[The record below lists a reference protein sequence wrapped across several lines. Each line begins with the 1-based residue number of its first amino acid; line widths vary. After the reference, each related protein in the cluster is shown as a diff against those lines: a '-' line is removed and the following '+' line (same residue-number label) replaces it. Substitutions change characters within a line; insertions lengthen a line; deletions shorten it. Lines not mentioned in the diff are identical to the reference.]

1 MPFGYGS
8 SKNYSPNTRESY
20 RTSNAYNSN
29 SYNAGITKSTKTT
42 TATNTG
48 NDNKE
53 TYRTTTQ
60 YTQYT
65 KTQLEKAKAKVAADK
80 KADDLKALN
89 EMQYEKPT
97 GLAQLSPIK
106 MGMYYSGIGKKTF
119 EINKSYFQKNVADQF
134 INGKKSAYTNSPE
147 SFTKYMQDRGMGTV
161 DAYGR
166 TISNNDNGGGSYVVE
181 KNIGGKTLLTT
192 TPTTAEV
199 SQSKAAQVEDSIELK
214 KRRVKAKGRSP
225 TIMTGVTGATGS
237 LTLGKPSLL
246 GR

>member
-1 MPFGYGS
+1 MPGHHGS
-8 SKNYSPNTRESY
+8 STNKKESY
-20 RTSNAYNSN
+20 STSHAFSSGNSG
-29 SYNAGITKSTKTT
+29 AKKTSTSFSGGG
-42 TATNTG
+42 G

-65 KTQLEKAKAKVAADK
+65 PTQTKKAKEKVAADK
-80 KADDLKALN
+80 KADDLKRLN
-89 EMQYEKPT
+89 QMQYEKPKFT
-97 GLAQLSPIK
+97 GPVGSI
-106 MGMYYSGIGKKTF
+106 YSGLFGKKAF
-119 EINKSYFQKNVADQF
+119 EVNKSYFQKKVADQF

-147 SFTKYMQDRGMGTV
+147 SFKKYMEDRGMGRV
-161 DAYGR
+161 DALGR

-225 TIMTGVTGATGS
+225 TIMTGVTGATGG

-246 GR
+246 GM

>member
-1 MPFGYGS
+1 MAGKDYSSIGS
-8 SKNYSPNTRESY
+8 SSSKKESY
-20 RTSNAYNSN
+20 STSHAFSSGNSG
-29 SYNAGITKSTKTT
+29 AKKTSTSFNGGGG
-42 TATNTG
+42 TN
-48 NDNKE
+48 NREN
-53 TYRTTTQ
+53 YRTTT
-60 YTQYT
+60 YTTT
-65 KTQLEKAKAKVAADK
+65 KVSAATKRRNELALKVAKEK
-80 KADDLKALN
+80 KDAQAFKDYSY
-89 EMQYEKPT
+89 QPPT
-97 GLAQLSPIK
+97 GLARFSPLAQGLHIT
-106 MGMYYSGIGKKTF
+106 GIGKKTF

-147 SFTKYMQDRGMGTV
+147 SFKKYMQDRGMGRV

-225 TIMTGVTGATGS
+225 TIMTGVTGATGG

-246 GR
+246 GM

>member
-1 MPFGYGS
+1 MAGKDYSTVGS
-8 SKNYSPNTRESY
+8 SLGKKESY
-20 RTSNAYNSN
+20 STSNAFSSGNSGAKKT
-29 SYNAGITKSTKTT
+29 SKSFSGGGGS
-42 TATNTG
+42 N
-48 NDNKE
+48 NIE

-65 KTQLEKAKAKVAADK
+65 PTQTKKAKAKVEADR
-80 KADDLKALN
+80 KADDLKRLN
-89 EMQYEKPT
+89 EMQYEPPT
-97 GLAQLSPIK
+97 GLKAFSPIAQ
-106 MGMYYSGIGKKTF
+106 GLHITGLGKKTF
-119 EINKSYFQKNVADQF
+119 EVNKSYFQKNVADQF

-147 SFTKYMQDRGMGTV
+147 SFKKYMQDRGMGRV

-199 SQSKAAQVEDSIELK
+199 SQAKAAQVEDSIELK

-225 TIMTGVTGATGS
+225 TIMTGVTGATGG

-246 GR
+246 GM

>member
-1 MPFGYGS
+1 MPAWDFSGYS
-8 SKNYSPNTRESY
+8 SNKKESY
-20 RTSNAYNSN
+20 STSNAFSSGYSG
-29 SYNAGITKSTKTT
+29 AKKTSTSTST
-42 TATNTG
+42 SFG
-48 NDNKE
+48 GGDDNRE
-53 TYRTTTQ
+53 TYRTKTQ

-65 KTQLEKAKAKVAADK
+65 PTQTKKAKAKVEADR
-80 KADDLKALN
+80 KADNLKRLN
-89 EMQYEKPT
+89 EMQYEPPT
-97 GLAQLSPIK
+97 GLKAFSPIAQ
-106 MGMYYSGIGKKTF
+106 GLHITGLGKKGF
-119 EINKSYFQKNVADQF
+119 EVNKSYFQKNVADQF

-147 SFTKYMQDRGMGTV
+147 SFKKYMQDRGMGKV

-225 TIMTGVTGATGS
+225 TIMTGVTGATGG

-246 GR
+246 GM

>member
-1 MPFGYGS
+1 MAGKDYS
-8 SKNYSPNTRESY
+8 SIAASSGKRESY
-20 RTSNAYNSN
+20 TTSHAFSSGNSG
-29 SYNAGITKSTKTT
+29 AKKTSTSF
-42 TATNTG
+42 G
-48 NDNKE
+48 SGDDNRE
-53 TYRTTTQ
+53 TYRTK
-60 YTQYT
+60 TQYT
-65 KTQLEKAKAKVAADK
+65 KYTPKQIKEAKAKVAEDK
-80 KADDLKALN
+80 KADDLKRLN

-97 GLAQLSPIK
+97 GLARISPLK

-134 INGKKSAYTNSPE
+134 INGKKSTYTNSPE
-147 SFTKYMQDRGMGTV
+147 SFKQYMQDRGMGKV

-199 SQSKAAQVEDSIELK
+199 SQSKATQVEDSVELK
-214 KRRVKAKGRSP
+214 KKRIKAKGRSP
-225 TIMTGVTGATGS
+225 TIMTGVTGATGG

-246 GR
+246 GM

>member
-1 MPFGYGS
+1 MDR
-8 SKNYSPNTRESY
+8 RESY
-20 RTSNAYNSN
+20 RTSNAYTSN
-29 SYNAGITKSTKTT
+29 SYNAGISKSTNTT
-42 TATNTG
+42 TATNTGSG

-65 KTQLEKAKAKVAADK
+65 PTQTKKAKAKVEADR
-80 KADDLKALN
+80 KADNLKRLN
-89 EMQYEKPT
+89 EMQYEPPKFMPSVAGQVFT
-97 GLAQLSPIK
+97 KLF
-106 MGMYYSGIGKKTF
+106 GKKTF

-147 SFTKYMQDRGMGTV
+147 SFKKYMQDRGMGRV

-225 TIMTGVTGATGS
+225 TIMTGVTGATGG

-246 GR
+246 GM

>member
-1 MPFGYGS
+1 MLFLLVIVEQKKHQLQHHLVVETIIG
-8 SKNYSPNTRESY
+8 KLTELKLNTPNTLQH
-20 RTSNAYNSN
+20 
-29 SYNAGITKSTKTT
+29 KQK
-42 TATNTG
+42 
-48 NDNKE
+48 
-53 TYRTTTQ
+53 
-60 YTQYT
+60 
-65 KTQLEKAKAKVAADK
+65 KAKAKVEADR
-80 KADDLKALN
+80 KADNLKRLN
-89 EMQYEKPT
+89 EMQYEPPT
-97 GLAQLSPIK
+97 GLAGFHLLLKFI
-106 MGMYYSGIGKKTF
+106 SGLIGKKTF
-119 EINKSYFQKNVADQF
+119 EVNKSYFQKNVADQF

-147 SFTKYMQDRGMGTV
+147 SFKKYMQDRGMGTV

-246 GR
+246 GM

>member
-1 MPFGYGS
+1 MPGHHGS
-8 SKNYSPNTRESY
+8 STNKRESY
-20 RTSNAYNSN
+20 RTSHAFSSGNSG
-29 SYNAGITKSTKTT
+29 AKKTSTSFSGGG
-42 TATNTG
+42 G
-48 NDNKE
+48 NNNKE

-65 KTQLEKAKAKVAADK
+65 PTQTKKAKAKVAADK
-80 KADDLKALN
+80 KADDLKRLN
-89 EMQYEKPT
+89 QMQYEKPT
-97 GLAQLSPIK
+97 GLAKFSPIK

-119 EINKSYFQKNVADQF
+119 EVNKSYFQKNVADQF

-147 SFTKYMQDRGMGTV
+147 SFEKYMQDRGMGRV

-166 TISNNDNGGGSYVVE
+166 TISNNDNGGGGSYVVE

-225 TIMTGVTGATGS
+225 TIMTGVTGATGG

-246 GR
+246 GM

>member
-1 MPFGYGS
+1 MPFGYGA
-8 SKNYSPNTRESY
+8 SKNYSSSSSTRESY
-20 RTSNAYNSN
+20 RTSNAYNSK
-29 SYNAGITKSTKTT
+29 SYNAGITKSTKT
-42 TATNTG
+42 NTIS

-65 KTQLEKAKAKVAADK
+65 PTQTKEAKAKVDRDR
-80 KADDLKALN
+80 KADDLKRLN

-97 GLAQLSPIK
+97 GLAKFSPIK

-119 EINKSYFQKNVADQF
+119 EVNKSYFQKNVADQF

-147 SFTKYMQDRGMGTV
+147 SFEKYMQDRGMGRV

-225 TIMTGVTGATGS
+225 TIMTGVTGATGG

-246 GR
+246 GM

>member
-1 MPFGYGS
+1 MPAWDFSGYS
-8 SKNYSPNTRESY
+8 SNKKESY
-20 RTSNAYNSN
+20 STSHAFSSGNSG
-29 SYNAGITKSTKTT
+29 AKKTSTSTSFS
-42 TATNTG
+42 G
-48 NDNKE
+48 GDNNRE

-65 KTQLEKAKAKVAADK
+65 PTQTKKAKAKVAADK
-80 KADDLKALN
+80 KADDLKRLN

-97 GLAQLSPIK
+97 GLAKFSPIK
-106 MGMYYSGIGKKTF
+106 MGMYYSGIGEKTF
-119 EINKSYFQKNVADQF
+119 KVNKSYFQKNVADQF
-134 INGKKSAYTNSPE
+134 INGKKSTYTNSPE
-147 SFTKYMQDRGMGTV
+147 SFKQYMQDRGMGKV

-214 KRRVKAKGRSP
+214 KKRIKAKGRSP
-225 TIMTGVTGATGS
+225 TIMTGVTGATGG

-246 GR
+246 GM